1 MSDVAEEEAG
11 LYEAYPE
18 GYELEGAGEGEGP
31 RGESQV
37 EESET
42 TVLFGRLGDELHQ
55 LVQRYN
61 MPPADLEDLFQVWS
75 LCGRGLA
82 QLHV

>member
-1 MSDVAEEEAG
+1 MSEEEEAV
-11 LYEAYPE
+11 LYSPSE
-18 GYELEGAGEGEGP
+18 GYELEGEG
-31 RGESQV
+31 SQELV

-61 MPPADLEDLFQVWS
+61 MPPGDLEDLFQVS
-75 LCGRGLA
+75 AR
-82 QLHV
+82 